1 MRALP
6 FCAVTLAMLLQACSN
21 TSSLNL
27 EPEPAPIIPATLDKP
42 ETIQPQSFMLR
53 GEVVVGHEVQ
63 RFTPC
68 GSNQQFWLNLSP
80 EQLREALALNR
91 NPYQPLYGEIVG
103 TLLPPS
109 QTGFNG
115 DYVARIEVQNINQ
128 LSSESR
134 GCEQPASPTRAF
146 GNEPFWSMRFID
158 GGLQFQPLGGE
169 KQHFAI
175 TRTQLS
181 TEQRRYQ
188 FEDGE
193 LLLEQ
198 GQCKDGMSDNLY
210 QWRSKL
216 SLKGDKYQGCAT
228 LANIDPTQEWSG
240 VYFASSTE
248 QTGFSV
254 SLTLEKDHTAQTRYE
269 YANGEP
275 AVIEQGYWQQINP
288 DQIQVVM
295 TRHQQQYLLS
305 ERIFTRDGYQLTAEK
320 EKVGQSVYNIA
331 DGGLVLFRS
340 MIELS
345 EATPPPIVG
354 QAAIHAQQIAGRA
367 DYQEEVDQA
376 IRRYFTLHKTSP
388 DNTQYRWLKYDLNGD
403 EQPELLVQLDWCGT
417 GGCTLLIFE
426 QQNQQWRFNSRV
438 TLVQN
443 PIRLGKQ
450 THHGW
455 QDLMLSVSGGGAKPA
470 VHSLQYNGI
479 SYPTNPSVAPEAKA
493 EQMSQVVLFSDGVS
507 PRQSGVKL

>member
-6 FCAVTLAMLLQACSN
+6 FCVMSLAMLLQACSN
-21 TSSLNL
+21 TTTVSV
-27 EPEPAPIIPATLDKP
+27 EPDSAPIIPATLDKP

-53 GEVVVGHEVQ
+53 GEVVVGHEVR

-68 GSNQQFWLNLSP
+68 GSHQQYWLNLSP
-80 EQLREALALNR
+80 EQLNEAMALNR
-91 NPYQPLYGEIVG
+91 SPYQPLYGELVG
-103 TLLPPS
+103 TLTQPS

-115 DYVARIEVQNINQ
+115 DYVARIEVQSINQ
-128 LSSESR
+128 LSNESR
-134 GCEQPASPTRAF
+134 GCEQPLSPTRAF
-146 GNEPFWSMRFID
+146 GNEPFWSMRFVD
-158 GGLQFQPLGGE
+158 GGLQFQPMGGE
-169 KQHFAI
+169 KQQFSI
-175 TRTQLS
+175 TRSQLS
-181 TEQRRYQ
+181 QDKRRYQ
-188 FEDGE
+188 FDGGE

-198 GQCKDGMSDNLY
+198 GQCRDGMSDNLY

-216 SLKGDKYQGCAT
+216 TLKGGQYQGCAT
-228 LANIDPTQEWSG
+228 LANLDPTLEWSG

-275 AVIEQGYWQQINP
+275 AVVEQGYWQQLNP
-288 DQIQVVM
+288 NQIQVVM

-305 ERIFTRDGYQLTAEK
+305 ERIFTREGYQLTATQ

-340 MIELS
+340 LVELNES
-345 EATPPPIVG
+345 AVPPAVG

-367 DYQEEVDQA
+367 DYEEDVDQA
-376 IRRYFTLHKTSP
+376 IRRYFNLHQTSP

-417 GGCTLLIFE
+417 GGCTLLIFD
-426 QQNQQWRFNSRV
+426 QHNQQWRFNSRI

-455 QDLMLSVSGGGAKPA
+455 QDLLFSISGGGAKPA
-470 VHSLQYNGI
+470 IHRLQYNGI
-479 SYPTNPSVAPEAKA
+479 SYPTNPSVAPEANA
-493 EQMSQVVLFSDGVS
+493 EQISQVVLFADGLS
-507 PRQSGVKL
+507 PRQSGIKL

>member
-1 MRALP
+1 MRASSL
-6 FCAVTLAMLLQACSN
+6 CVISLTMLLQACSN
-21 TSSLNL
+21 ISSPSV
-27 EPEPAPIIPATLDKP
+27 EPEPTPVIPASLDKP

-53 GEVVVGHEVQ
+53 GEVVVGHEVR

-68 GSNQQFWLNLSP
+68 GSHQQYWLNLP
-80 EQLREALALNR
+80 QEQLREALALSQS
-91 NPYQPLYGEIVG
+91 PYQPLYGEMVG
-103 TLLPPS
+103 TLTPPS

-115 DYVARIEVQNINQ
+115 DYVARIEVQSVNQ
-128 LSSESR
+128 LSRESR
-134 GCEQPASPTRAF
+134 GCEQAANPTRAF
-146 GNEPFWSMRFID
+146 GNEPFWSIRFVD
-158 GGLQFQPLGGE
+158 DGLQFQPLGGE
-169 KQHFAI
+169 KQQFAI

-181 TEQRRYQ
+181 NEQRRYQ
-188 FEDGE
+188 FDQGE

-198 GQCKDGMSDNLY
+198 GQCKDGMSDNFY
-210 QWRSKL
+210 QWRSTL
-216 SLKGDKYQGCAT
+216 SLKGEQYQGCAT
-228 LANIDPTQEWSG
+228 LANIDPTLEWSG

-305 ERIFTRDGYQLTAEK
+305 ERIFTRDGYQITAEK

-376 IRRYFTLHKTSP
+376 IRRYFTLHKTAP
-388 DNTQYRWLKYDLNGD
+388 DKTQYRWLKYDLNGD

-426 QQNQQWRFNSRV
+426 QQNQQWQFNSRI

-443 PIRLGKQ
+443 PIHLGKQ
-450 THHGW
+450 TQHGW
-455 QDLMLSVSGGGAKPA
+455 QDLMLNVRGGGAKPA
-470 VHSLQYNGI
+470 LHRLQYNGI
-479 SYPTNPSVAPEAKA
+479 SYPTNPSVAPEASA
-493 EQMSQVVLFSDGVS
+493 DQVSQVILFSDGLS
-507 PRQSGVKL
+507 PIQSGVKL